1 MDIGTPL
8 IDWGKY
14 DVEPL
19 RRVILDQEPAAW
31 NESNQRQDDYEVHK
45 QTESIVMLFAS
56 LTWPE
61 VEVTRESGWTRL
73 HEEAKPLMDKIIA
86 EHYTPGGVILRA
98 VAAKLKAGKSITPHF
113 DSLPS
118 FKYGHRIHVPITT
131 NRNVRFM
138 IDGRPYRFELDHVY
152 EINNRKVHSVVN
164 AGKEDRI
171 TFIFDYVPADAIREQ
186 NVVISNG

>member
-1 MDIGTPL
+1 MDIGVPL
-8 IDWGKY
+8 KDWGEY

-19 RRVILDQEPAAW
+19 RAAILGQDDGAW
-31 NESNQRQDDYEVHK
+31 SESSQRQDDYEVHN

-61 VEVTRESGWTRL
+61 VDVSRESGWDRI
-73 HEEAKPLMDKIIA
+73 HETAQPLMDRIIND
-86 EHYTPGGVILRA
+86 HYEPGGVVLRA
-98 VAAKLKAGKSITPHF
+98 VAAKLKAGKSISPHF

-131 NRNVRFM
+131 NRSVRFM
-138 IDGRPYRFELDHVY
+138 IDGRPFRFEVGHVY
-152 EINNRKVHSVVN
+152 EINNRKVHSVIN

-171 TFIFDYVPADAIREQ
+171 TFIFDYVPPDVVKEQ
-186 NVVISNG
+186 NVVINHG